1 MYYIYIYICR
11 FAPLKKFQNGVPN
24 PYTARH
30 WHQNQV
36 KRFPCHRSL
45 ILHIV
50 RSFSR
55 SIESMSLIWFSK
67 SHRMKSTS
75 FKCHICGLKNL
86 TIFSLFFLH
95 SREIALSVRQWKEC
109 VNSPYKNS
117 PHQNNMPQ
125 FCMNG
130 MTKTEMKFIHL
141 TLFSE

>member
-1 MYYIYIYICR
+1 MFHTFRFPGCTAPSYIYIHFLFDYYVFIYVLHIYIYICR

-86 TIFSLFFLH
+86 TIFSLFFRTAVKL
-95 SREIALSVRQWKEC
+95 RYQY
-109 VNSPYKNS
+109 VN
-117 PHQNNMPQ
+117 
-125 FCMNG
+125 
-130 MTKTEMKFIHL
+130 KTNA
-141 TLFSE
+141 